1 MSFETYNKQLTTWQG
16 LNEDVPEYA
25 KFHDLIEEM
34 KKNKDILGLQ
44 KYIANHILPFLVT
57 QDDQTV
63 ARVATLL
70 DSRYGRSR
78 TKKVEEAIEDLLK
91 FREDQYEDDDELMLA
106 MRELR

>member
-1 MSFETYNKQLTTWQG
+1 MTWQG

-34 KKNKDILGLQ
+34 KKNKDIPGLQ
-44 KYIANHILPFLVT
+44 RYIADHILPVLMT

-70 DSRYGRSR
+70 DSRYGKSR
-78 TKKVEEAIEDLLK
+78 T
-91 FREDQYEDDDELMLA
+91 
-106 MRELR
+106 